1 MIKSIVGLALCL
13 AAVAHG
19 QVSSASLMGEIRDE
33 STALVPGA
41 QVTIRQESTG
51 FTRSVVTGAAGNYRV
66 DELLPGSYVVS
77 ASKTGFR
84 EVTYPNVVVEVNQK
98 ARLDMVLQVGTGGG
112 DTITVT
118 DPVSRVAAD
127 DASAGFRMESK
138 SIEALPIQGRS
149 VASLVTLGPGA
160 IPRQLGGF
168 THDVINDLQGNRGA
182 VGLNAPINGARSTM
196 NSYILDGAY
205 NTDRNTFS
213 VVVIPPLDAVQE
225 FHIQTSLMPA
235 EFPQSAAA
243 VDIVTKS
250 GGQHF
255 HGSAYE
261 FFRNEAT
268 DARNLFDDPTLPRP
282 IFRQNQFG
290 GSIGGPALLPR
301 TYFFAAYDGLR
312 GKSATSSLHT
322 LPDAV
327 LRAGNFQNQASI
339 FDPASLNAATGTRLP
354 FAGDTIPADRIDP
367 IARTFLTQFEPLPN
381 IPQRGSSNYLDSTPN
396 VNNND
401 NVTGRI
407 DHQLGPHSWL
417 FGRYSIN
424 DERGRIAGS
433 FPQLPT
439 VENLRAQQAAI
450 GHTLAGSNW
459 VNEARLSFTRLRVFD
474 VPENAFTNDVVRKL
488 GIQGFSSDPF
498 NYGLP
503 YFLVTNF
510 DIVTDSTMLPQ
521 VQRDNTWEASD
532 GFSRTSGRHS
542 WKVGFDWVHFQLNYL
557 QSQYPRGQYQFN
569 GFFTQNPL
577 SPNDTGDPFADFLLG
592 FPQSTKRFTGDAQAY
607 LRQNSYAGYVHD
619 DFRVS
624 NRLTLTMGVRYE
636 FVSPYTEARNN
647 LLNLDY
653 SKLPAAPA
661 LVRVGSAV
669 DPDRKNFA
677 PRIGMA
683 WRLPSLFHSSG
694 ETVFRAGYGV
704 YFVPEIAVETYDLVR
719 NGQNNQINETTGLT
733 PILTLRDGFPQTSS
747 TGFPSYYGVDPHA
760 RTPYMQQWT
769 GSLQHEFAKSILLE
783 LAYVG
788 SKGTHLGRFRS
799 FNTPAHIETGEDLPP
814 RPGDLQSLRTFP
826 SLGPIFQRQHIAN
839 SSYNSLQI
847 KAEKRFPGHLSFLSS
862 FVWSKSIDD
871 ADTVVPGQYDSIG
884 AQDERNLRLERGL
897 SFFNVGR
904 RLSAGFVYET
914 PDTRF
919 LRSLFNHWQLSG
931 VVTIQDGTPLN
942 PVYFAT
948 DTANSGTPNRP
959 NIVLGQNVTLPPNQR
974 TTDHWFNTNAFS
986 DPAPFT
992 FGNAGRDTIPGPGNE
1007 VVDLAI
1013 HRRFRLREGASVEVR
1028 AESFNVLNFPNL
1040 GIPGPYPDFGPF
1052 FGKIFSTGQ
1061 PRRMQFALR
1070 FDF

>member
-1 MIKSIVGLALCL
+1 
-13 AAVAHG
+13 
-19 QVSSASLMGEIRDE
+19 
-33 STALVPGA
+33 
-41 QVTIRQESTG
+41 
-51 FTRSVVTGAAGNYRV
+51 
-66 DELLPGSYVVS
+66 
-77 ASKTGFR
+77 
-84 EVTYPNVVVEVNQK
+84 
-98 ARLDMVLQVGTGGG
+98 
-112 DTITVT
+112 
-118 DPVSRVAAD
+118 
-127 DASAGFRMESK
+127 
-138 SIEALPIQGRS
+138 
-149 VASLVTLGPGA
+149 
-160 IPRQLGGF
+160 
-168 THDVINDLQGNRGA
+168 VINDLQGNRGA

-213 VVVIPPLDAVQE
+213 VVIIPPLDAVQE
-225 FHIQTSLMPA
+225 FHIETSLMPA
-235 EFPQSAAA
+235 EFPQAAAA

-290 GSIGGPALLPR
+290 GSIGGPAILPH
-301 TYFFAAYDGLR
+301 TYFFAAYDGVR
-312 GKSATSSLHT
+312 AKSATSTLHT
-322 LPDAV
+322 LPDAT
-327 LRAGNFQNQASI
+327 LRGGNFQNQASI
-339 FDPASLNAATGTRLP
+339 FDPMSLNTATGTRLP

-367 IARTFLTQFEPLPN
+367 IARTFLAKFEPLPN

-407 DHQLGPHSWL
+407 DHQLGTHSWI

-424 DERGRIAGS
+424 DERGRLAGS

-459 VNEARLSFTRLRVFD
+459 VNEARVSFTRLRVFD
-474 VPENAFTNDVVRKL
+474 VPENAFTNDVIRQL
-488 GIQGFSSDPF
+488 GIQGFSTDPF

-557 QSQYPRGQYQFN
+557 QSQFPRGQYQFD
-569 GFFTQNPL
+569 GFFTQDPS
-577 SPNDTGDPFADFLLG
+577 SPNNTGDPFADFLLG

-607 LRQNSYAGYVHD
+607 LRQNSYAAYVHD

-636 FVSPYTEARNN
+636 YVSPYTEARNN

-653 SKLPAAPA
+653 SKLPAPPS
-661 LVRVGSAV
+661 LVRVSSAIN
-669 DPDRKNFA
+669 PDRNNFA

-683 WRLPSLFHSSG
+683 WRLPTLFHSSG
-694 ETVFRAGYGV
+694 ETVFRAGYGI
-704 YFVPEIAVETYDLVR
+704 YFVPEIAVESYDLVR

-769 GSLQHEFAKSILLE
+769 GSLQHEFANSILFE

-788 SKGTHLGRFRS
+788 SKGTGLGRFRT
-799 FNTPAHIETGEDLPP
+799 FNTPAHVETGENLPP

-847 KAEKRFPGHLSFLSS
+847 KGEKRFPGHISFLSS

-904 RLSAGFVYET
+904 RLSAGFVFET
-914 PDTRF
+914 PDTRL
-919 LRSLFNHWQLSG
+919 LRSVLNHWQLSG

-959 NIVLGQNVTLPPNQR
+959 NIVLGQSVSLPPSQR
-974 TTDHWFNTNAFS
+974 TTDHWFNTAAFS

-1013 HRRFRLREGASVEVR
+1013 HRRFRVREGAAIEVR
-1028 AESFNVLNFPNL
+1028 AESFNVLNYPNL

>member
-1 MIKSIVGLALCL
+1 VIKKILYVALCV

-19 QVSSASLMGEIRDE
+19 QVSSASLMGELRDE
-33 STALVPGA
+33 SAAVIPGA

-51 FTRSVVTGAAGNYRV
+51 FTRSVVTGADGNYRA
-66 DELLPGSYVVS
+66 DELLPGSYTVS
-77 ASKTGFR
+77 ASKAGFR
-84 EVTYPNVVVEVNQK
+84 GVTYPNVVVEVNQK
-98 ARLDMVLQVGTGGG
+98 ARLDMVLPVGTGR
-112 DTITVT
+112 DTLTVT
-118 DPVSRVAAD
+118 GTVSRVAAD

-138 SIEALPIQGRS
+138 SIEALPMQGRS

-213 VVVIPPLDAVQE
+213 VVIIPPLDAVQE
-225 FHIQTSLMPA
+225 FHIETSLMPA
-235 EFPQSAAA
+235 EFPQAAAA

-290 GSIGGPALLPR
+290 GSIGGPAILPR
-301 TYFFAAYDGLR
+301 TYFFAAYDGVR
-312 GKSATSSLHT
+312 AKSATSTLHT
-322 LPDAV
+322 LPDAA
-327 LRAGNFQNQASI
+327 LRGGNFQNQASI
-339 FDPASLNAATGTRLP
+339 FDPLSLNAATGARLP

-367 IARTFLTQFEPLPN
+367 IARTFLAKFEPLPN
-381 IPQRGSSNYLDSTPN
+381 IPERGSSNYLDSTPN
-396 VNNND
+396 VNDND

-407 DHQLGPHSWL
+407 DHQLGAHSWI

-424 DERGRIAGS
+424 DERGRLAGS

-450 GHTLAGSNW
+450 GHTLAGNNW
-459 VNEARLSFTRLRVFD
+459 VNEARVSFTRLRVFD
-474 VPENAFTNDVVRKL
+474 VPENAFTNDVIRQL
-488 GIQGFSSDPF
+488 GIQGFSTDPF

-557 QSQYPRGQYQFN
+557 QSQFPRGQYQFD
-569 GFFTQNPL
+569 GFFTQDPS
-577 SPNDTGDPFADFLLG
+577 SPNNTGDPFADFLLG

-607 LRQNSYAGYVHD
+607 LRQNSYAAYVHD

-636 FVSPYTEARNN
+636 YVSPYTGARNN

-653 SKLPAAPA
+653 SKLPAPPS
-661 LVRVGSAV
+661 LVRVSSAI
-669 DPDRKNFA
+669 DPDRNNFA

-683 WRLPSLFHSSG
+683 WRLPALFHSPG
-694 ETVFRAGYGV
+694 ETVFRAGYGI
-704 YFVPEIAVETYDLVR
+704 YFVPEIAVESYDLVR

-769 GSLQHEFAKSILLE
+769 GSLQHEFANSILFE

-788 SKGTHLGRFRS
+788 SKGTDLGRFRT
-799 FNTPAHIETGEDLPP
+799 FNTPAHIETGENLPP

-847 KAEKRFPGHLSFLSS
+847 KAEKRFPGHISFLSS

-904 RLSAGFVYET
+904 RLSAGFVFET
-914 PDTRF
+914 PDTRM
-919 LRSLFNHWQLSG
+919 LRSLLNHWQLSG

-959 NIVLGQNVTLPPNQR
+959 NIVLGQNVSLPPSQR
-974 TTDHWFNTNAFS
+974 TTDHWFNTTAFS

-1007 VVDLAI
+1007 VVDLAV
-1013 HRRFRLREGASVEVR
+1013 HRRFRVREGASIEVR
-1028 AESFNVLNFPNL
+1028 AESFNVLNYPNL

-1070 FDF
+1070 LDF